1 MMKKRDKIG
10 LIIILALIAAFA
22 GWYYFLN
29 VQPAVSDSEFGI
41 YLLKND
47 ELIISDEDIIWYYKN
62 SHEIELTDEAL
73 RKIQALEVGVC
84 GEPFVIKLGDKE
96 IYNGSF
102 WNPISSVPYAG
113 IVIEIHFYSNDNII
127 ELRKGYP
134 PSSFQGIDPRGDPR
148 IFDHF
153 QRIGKLKE

>member
-1 MMKKRDKIG
+1 MKKRGRIG
-10 LIIILALIAAFA
+10 LIIILAVIATVA
-22 GWYYFLN
+22 GRYYLDIRLSVLN
-29 VQPAVSDSEFGI
+29 SKFGI

-47 ELIISDEDIIWYYKN
+47 ELLISDEDVIWYYRN
-62 SHEIELTDEAL
+62 SHEIELTDEGA
-73 RKIQALEVGVC
+73 RKIQALKVGVY

-102 WNPISSVPYAG
+102 WSPVSSVPYAG
-113 IVIEIHFYSNDNII
+113 IAIETYFYSNDNMIKL
-127 ELRKGYP
+127 EKGYP
-134 PSSFQGIDPRGDPR
+134 PSSFQGVDPRGDPR